1 MSRPLDNESMTY
13 ANEERNERIKYLR
26 NVEKWTL
33 QQIADQ
39 FNTTRQNVS
48 LIVGNTGFIGL
59 QHRVEQDRKCI
70 LELDD
75 QGYSR
80 KEIANQ
86 TGFTYAHVCTVLLEN
101 GRRLEN
107 NRTRFLRGERK
118 CYGDCGLTLPISEFG
133 SNKSDPD
140 GLMKTCKV
148 CNRANA
154 KKYRG

>member
-1 MSRPLDNESMTY
+1 MPRPVDNSRMTLK
-13 ANEERNERIKYLR
+13 NEERNERIKYLR

-86 TGFTYAHVCTVLLEN
+86 TGFTYAHVCSVLSEN
-101 GRRLEN
+101 GRRLET
-107 NRTRFLRGERK
+107 NRSRFLRGERK
-118 CYGDCGLTLPISEFG
+118 CYGTCGLILPLSEFG
-133 SNKSDPD
+133 DCRTDPD
-140 GLMKTCKV
+140 GKMRRCKV
-148 CNRANA
+148 CNRENA